1 LQKTLAALAALLLV
15 AACREAESP
24 WTDERLER
32 MTLRERAAQLV
43 VPAVPTDRP
52 EGDSA
57 LAAALAAKGV
67 GGVRLLDGSAAV
79 AAARVEALQAASALP
94 LLVLAEVD
102 RGAGGGF
109 DGATELPQAAALA
122 PRLPRGFA
130 AAAAREMRELGIN
143 LALLDAPPP
152 PAPGGLPFPAG
163 GEETGF
169 GRYLEALAEEGILVG
184 VRAFG
189 AGVAPGDG
197 LPVVAWDGAAVRALH
212 QDPLRGWIRG
222 GAAAIAPAQVAIPA
236 LTRDSVP
243 LPANPVLVRGTLR
256 RDLGFAG
263 LVVAELPP
271 GSPLVRAHG
280 EGAAAVRA
288 VAAGAD
294 LVAGIAD
301 AGAVIDSLVAA
312 VESGRISAAAVE
324 ASLRRVFA
332 AKEAAG
338 LGRGTDGS
346 PVRPAAGQ
354 RAAAV
359 PGTAAREAHRD
370 ALLVLGRP
378 PAEVLRGCRAVV
390 LVTRP
395 GAGAGAL
402 SAALSESLPGLAH
415 LETGRLALRGPLTAP
430 GVPFTAAGAPC
441 VVAASFPHAPL
452 ETVARIVPVDTAL
465 AGADTLPRRVVWIE
479 FLPAPGAA
487 VPTASSLVVARG
499 TGAAAQQAAAAAV
512 AGDAAGPPEGTVWPP
527 APMLRLLP
535 PDSAGMRGDS
545 LAAIDRRVREALAE
559 GVFSAAAVA
568 VGRRGVLVKLT
579 GYGSV
584 GGRPVEPA
592 ATVFD
597 IASLTKVVGTTSAAM
612 VAVEEGM
619 LELDAPVRR
628 QLSGFRGD
636 GRERVTVRHLLT
648 HTSGLPAG
656 AWLYGGTPGPDQAL
670 ARVQRSRLVTPPGER
685 SVYSDFGMI
694 LLAAAIERAAAEPL
708 DRLLARRVF
717 GPLGMA
723 STGYLPALELQ
734 PGVVPTLATSER
746 PYPLDAVVHDGN
758 AFRLGGVAGHAGL
771 FSTAADLAVFA
782 QTLLNGGAYGTQRVF
797 QPGTVAEFTR
807 MQPNA
812 GTRALGWDTPAPLTS
827 AGSYFSARSFG
838 HTGYTG
844 TSLWIDPESG
854 LFVVLLTNR
863 TYTKG
868 SASDILN
875 LRARVADLAALSI
888 ADREVRPR
896 AGSVVARR
904 LEAARRPPPRRRR

>member
-1 LQKTLAALAALLLV
+1 LRKTLAPLAALLLV
-15 AACREAESP
+15 AACRAAESP
-24 WTDERLER
+24 WTDERLAR

-52 EGDSA
+52 GGDSA
-57 LAAALAAKGV
+57 LAAALAAQGV
-67 GGVRLLDGSAAV
+67 GGIRLLGGSAAV
-79 AAARVEALQAASALP
+79 ATARVEALQAASPLP
-94 LLVLAEVD
+94 LLVLAELD

-130 AAAAREMRELGIN
+130 AAAAREMRELGVN

-152 PAPGGLPFPAG
+152 PAPGGLPFPSG
-163 GEETGF
+163 GEEAGF
-169 GRYLEALAEEGILVG
+169 GRYLEALAEEGVLTG

-189 AGVAPGDG
+189 GGAARGEG
-197 LPVVAWDGAAVRALH
+197 LPVLAWDGAAARALH
-212 QDPLRGWIRG
+212 LDPLHGWIRSG
-222 GAAAIAPAQVAIPA
+222 VAAIAPAQVAVPA

-243 LPANPVLVRGTLR
+243 LPASAVLVRGTLR

-263 LVVAELPP
+263 LVVAELAP

-280 EGAAAVRA
+280 EGGAAVRA
-288 VAAGAD
+288 VAGGAD
-294 LVAGIAD
+294 LVAGVAD

-324 ASLRRVFA
+324 ASVRRVFA
-332 AKEAAG
+332 AKEALG
-338 LGRGTDGS
+338 LGRRTDPGPRPP
-346 PVRPAAGQ
+346 PVRPTAGQ
-354 RAAAV
+354 LAAAV
-359 PGTAAREAHRD
+359 PGSAALEAHRE

-395 GAGAGAL
+395 GAGAAAL
-402 SAALSESLPGLAH
+402 SAALAGAFPGLAH

-430 GVPFTAAGAPC
+430 GVSFAAAGAPC

-452 ETVARIVPVDTAL
+452 ETVPRLVPVDTAL

-479 FLPAPGAA
+479 FLPAPGAP
-487 VPTASSLVVARG
+487 VPTAPSLVVARG

-512 AGDAAGPPEGTVWPP
+512 AGDAAGAPEGTVWPP
-527 APMLRLLP
+527 APMLRLLA

-545 LAAIDRRVREALAE
+545 LAAIDRRVREALAD

-584 GGRPVEPA
+584 GGGPVDPA

-656 AWLYGGTPGPDQAL
+656 AWLYGGTAGPDQAL

-694 LLAAAIERAAAEPL
+694 LLAAAIERAAEEPL

-723 STGYLPALELQ
+723 STGYLPPPELQ
-734 PGVVPTLATSER
+734 PGVVPTLASSER

-771 FSTAADLAVFA
+771 FSTALDLAVFA

-797 QPGTVAEFTR
+797 QPATVAEFTR
-807 MQPNA
+807 MQPDA

-875 LRARVADLAALSI
+875 LRARVADLSALSI

-904 LEAARRPPPRRRR
+904 LEAAGRRRR